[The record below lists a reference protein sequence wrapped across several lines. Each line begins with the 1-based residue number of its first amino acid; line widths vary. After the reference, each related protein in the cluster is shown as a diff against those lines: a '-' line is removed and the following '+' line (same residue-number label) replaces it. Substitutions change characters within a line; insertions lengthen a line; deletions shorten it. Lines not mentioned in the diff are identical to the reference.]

1 MVPFL
6 NFHELVIAFLNMVLN
21 LQFVT
26 QAQPLS
32 KEVVMEIY
40 EALKKD
46 HEAVKDLLDELVA
59 LQTDDE
65 YRYVLIE
72 EIRDHLIPHSRAEE
86 SVFYNSLRAV
96 NADKKVVFHGFQE
109 HLEAETLL
117 RTIQVMD
124 KVNLEWKAVAIKLRD
139 AVNHHIQE
147 EESEIF
153 DEARNAFT
161 TEEAIAMAD
170 AFEQLKPKIQQ
181 EGFVKNTVDMVINMM
196 PPRLADKIRSIG
208 DSRA

>member
-1 MVPFL
+1 
-6 NFHELVIAFLNMVLN
+6 
-21 LQFVT
+21 
-26 QAQPLS
+26 
-32 KEVVMEIY
+32 MEIY
-40 EALKKD
+40 DALKKD
-46 HEAVKDLLDELVA
+46 HETINELLTELVS
-59 LQTDDE
+59 LKPDDE

-72 EIRDHLIPHSRAEE
+72 EIRNQLIPHARAEE

-117 RTIQVMD
+117 RTLQVMD
-124 KVNLEWKAVAIKLRD
+124 KVNLEWKAIAVKLRD
-139 AVNHHIQE
+139 AIHHHVQE

-153 DEARNAFT
+153 NEARNAFT
-161 TEEAIAMAD
+161 SEEAIAMCE
-170 AFEQLKPKIQQ
+170 AFEQLKPKIEQ

-196 PPRLADKIRSIG
+196 PPRLADKIRNFG

>member
-1 MVPFL
+1 
-6 NFHELVIAFLNMVLN
+6 
-21 LQFVT
+21 
-26 QAQPLS
+26 
-32 KEVVMEIY
+32 MEIY

-46 HEAVKDLLDELVA
+46 HEAIKELLNELVA
-59 LQTDDE
+59 LEADDE

-72 EIRDHLIPHSRAEE
+72 EIRNNLIPHSRAEE

-117 RTIQVMD
+117 RTLQVMD
-124 KVNLEWKAVAIKLRD
+124 KVNLEWKAVAEKLRD
-139 AVNHHIQE
+139 AINHHIE
-147 EESEIF
+147 EEEADIF

-161 TEEAIAMAD
+161 SEEAVAMAE
-170 AFEQLKPKIQQ
+170 AFEELKPKIEQ
-181 EGFVKNTVDMVINMM
+181 EGIVKNTVDMVINLM

-208 DSRA
+208 GSGESRT

>member
-1 MVPFL
+1 
-6 NFHELVIAFLNMVLN
+6 
-21 LQFVT
+21 
-26 QAQPLS
+26 
-32 KEVVMEIY
+32 MEIY

-46 HEAVKDLLDELVA
+46 HEEIKSLLDELIA

-72 EIRDHLIPHSRAEE
+72 EIRNHLIPHSRAEE

-117 RTIQVMD
+117 RTLQVMD
-124 KVNLEWKAVAIKLRD
+124 KVNMDWKATAEKLRD
-139 AVNHHIQE
+139 AINHHVEE
-147 EESEIF
+147 EESDIF

-161 TEEAIAMAD
+161 SEEAIAMAD
-170 AFEQLKPKIQQ
+170 AFEQLKPKIEQ
-181 EGFVKNTVDMVINMM
+181 EGFVKNTVDMVINLM
-196 PPRLADKIRSIG
+196 PPRIADRIRNFG
-208 DSRA
+208 EPRA